1 MYLIVFIIKVRFEE
15 GNDMI
20 SLSPKLS
27 NLLIQTTKAND
38 IESALQFVLSE
49 YIQMKIQDLE
59 NKRKV
64 FESKWGG
71 DFSEY
76 QEKIKNNTLGKDPY
90 SYEVES
96 EYWEWEDTLTLL
108 EHYESIVVRW
118 FREPWPTV

>member
-1 MYLIVFIIKVRFEE
+1 VYLIVFIIKVRFEE

-27 NLLIQTTKAND
+27 NLLIQTTNAND
-38 IESALQFVLSE
+38 IESALQSVLSE

-96 EYWEWEDTLTLL
+96 EYWEWEDTLNLL
-108 EHYESIVVRW
+108 EHYESILG
-118 FREPWPTV
+118 

>member
-38 IESALQFVLSE
+38 IESALQSVLSE

-76 QEKIKNNTLGKDPY
+76 QEKIRYNTLGKDPY

-108 EHYESIVVRW
+108 EHYQSILQ
-118 FREPWPTV
+118 

>member
-1 MYLIVFIIKVRFEE
+1 MYSPLIIIKVRFEE

-38 IESALQFVLSE
+38 IESALQSVLSE

-96 EYWEWEDTLTLL
+96 EYWEWEDTLNLL
-108 EHYESIVVRW
+108 EHYESIVG
-118 FREPWPTV
+118 